1 MGDILIGVDMKVAIF
16 SCSMHPMSRSYVMAR
31 QAEENLMAQD
41 VDVAFFDMRDY
52 DLDFCGRPEARDNS
66 GVSELRQGVQNSAA
80 ILMAVPIY
88 NFYVN
93 AAAKNLIELTGRAW
107 IYKLVGFMCAA
118 GGQASYMSV
127 MNIANSLML
136 DFRCV
141 VVPRFVYATGDA
153 FGNDR
158 TEHMYVA
165 DEGILERLQEL
176 TDMTVKLA
184 GAIAPVVET
193 LPERR
198 GRI

>member
-1 MGDILIGVDMKVAIF
+1 MTITIF
-16 SCSMHPMSRSYVMAR
+16 SCSMHPMSRSYVLAK
-31 QAEENLMAQD
+31 QAEENLRGHG
-41 VDVAFFDMRDY
+41 VDVRFHDLRDY
-52 DLDFCGRPEARDNS
+52 DLDFCGEPEARDNPA
-66 GVSELRQGVQNSAA
+66 VKVLRESVQESAG
-80 ILMAVPIY
+80 ILMAMPIY

-127 MNIANSLML
+127 MNIANSLMI
-136 DFRCV
+136 DFRCL

-158 TEHMYVA
+158 TEEMFVQ

-184 GAIAPVVET
+184 DAVEPVIAS
-193 LPERR
+193 LPERK
-198 GRI
+198 GRT

>member
-1 MGDILIGVDMKVAIF
+1 MTITIF
-16 SCSMHPMSRSYVMAR
+16 SCSMHPMSRSYVLAR
-31 QAEENLMAQD
+31 QAEENLKAHD
-41 VDVAFFDMRDY
+41 VDVRFHDLRDY
-52 DLDFCGRPEARDNS
+52 DLDFCGQPEARDNPD
-66 GVSELRQGVQNSAA
+66 VKVLRDSVRDSAG
-80 ILMAVPIY
+80 ILMAMPIY

-136 DFRCV
+136 DFRCL
-141 VVPRFVYATGDA
+141 VVPRFVYATDDA

-158 TEHMYVA
+158 TEDMFVE
-165 DEGILERLQEL
+165 DEGILERLREL

-184 GAIAPVVET
+184 TAVEPIIET
-193 LPERR
+193 LPERK
-198 GRI
+198 GRT